1 MDFLGVHLFCV
12 ILLIFLEILYFAF
25 SQILNDVHKYLFRI
39 RVLLPALYTAYF
51 FVFFTGFLLEAL
63 KQFNDFRF
71 AMFFGLS
78 LALIISLH
86 QFIKF
91 KKYRKIKDYQGFKKL
106 SLKLEALKLI
116 ILFGLNYEI
125 LF

>member
-78 LALIISLH
+78 LALIISLY

-91 KKYRKIKDYQGFKKL
+91 KKYRKIKNYQGFKKL

>member
-78 LALIISLH
+78 LALIISLY

-106 SLKLEALKLI
+106 SLKLGALKLI

>member
-78 LALIISLH
+78 LALIISLY